1 MNNRHHRSWVL
12 LSLIVAAGFAV
23 RVGALAYWQTG
34 AIENEGAEYTR
45 LAENLRNGAGFVGIA
60 MPGTQLLFNPL
71 FPLLIAAASFV
82 TRNYE
87 WAARLVSLVLGALL
101 PLPVFGIASRLFNRR
116 VELIAALLT
125 VLHPLL
131 VNLSFTALS
140 EGPYITLLLSAVY
153 VGVRALNHSSTK
165 MWSLVGAAFGLAYL
179 LRAEAVALLLIAVVF
194 AFTAT
199 KGGTAV
205 KCKRAVAAIGVFL
218 VLALPEV
225 ILIYRSTGK
234 VLLEG
239 KSTLFFA
246 LGTRIL
252 SAEKS
257 LEVDH
262 KLPDGQQDESGYASN
277 EELRSAAS
285 NWAHFAVDTNLRGT
299 GATMR
304 TNAEVI
310 RETPMTLQESFG
322 FVGEA
327 VRRKKWSVESKWLGC
342 AFLASTSSIGCPSPT
357 MATTAGFEPI
367 VRNVGSGCSHCSDLI
382 CFLGRAKILFC
393 ASSLLTDLGIKWPR

>member
-1 MNNRHHRSWVL
+1 MKSEQVGRRMNNRHHRSWVL
-12 LSLIVAAGFAV
+12 LSLIVAAAFAV

-34 AIENEGAEYTR
+34 AIENEGAEYAR

-60 MPGTQLLFNPL
+60 MPGTQLSFNPL

-82 TRNYE
+82 TGNYE

-116 VELIAALLT
+116 VGLIAALLT

-140 EGPYITLLLSAVY
+140 EGPYITLLMSAVY
-153 VGVRALNHSSTK
+153 VGVRALNHSSIK

-179 LRAEAVALLLIAVVF
+179 LRAEAVALFLIAVVF

-205 KCKRAVAAIGVFL
+205 KCKLAVAAIGVFL

-239 KSTLFFA
+239 KSTMFFA
-246 LGTRIL
+246 VEHPYLIRRK
-252 SAEKS
+252 EF
-257 LEVDH
+257 EVDH
-262 KLPDGQQDESGYASN
+262 KFPDGQQDEFGLRVKRRIVLVATVQLGALCCRHKSQGNRSRYAHQR
-277 EELRSAAS
+277 RSDPG
-285 NWAHFAVDTNLRGT
+285 NTNDAPR
-299 GATMR
+299 
-304 TNAEVI
+304 
-310 RETPMTLQESFG
+310 S
-322 FVGEA
+322 
-327 VRRKKWSVESKWLGC
+327 
-342 AFLASTSSIGCPSPT
+342 LASSERPY
-357 MATTAGFEPI
+357 AEK
-367 VRNVGSGCSHCSDLI
+367 N
-382 CFLGRAKILFC
+382 GRE
-393 ASSLLTDLGIKWPR
+393 

>member
-12 LSLIVAAGFAV
+12 LSLIVAAAFAV

-34 AIENEGAEYTR
+34 AIDNEGAEYTR

-82 TRNYE
+82 TGNYE

-179 LRAEAVALLLIAVVF
+179 LRAARVVALLLIAVVF

-205 KCKRAVAAIGVFL
+205 KCKWAVAAIGVFL

-252 SAEKS
+252 SAEQSFKWIIS
-257 LEVDH
+257 Y
-262 KLPDGQQDESGYASN
+262 PTAS
-277 EELRSAAS
+277 RMS
-285 NWAHFAVDTNLRGT
+285 WATRQTKN
-299 GATMR
+299 
-304 TNAEVI
+304 
-310 RETPMTLQESFG
+310 
-322 FVGEA
+322 
-327 VRRKKWSVESKWLGC
+327 
-342 AFLASTSSIGCPSPT
+342 
-357 MATTAGFEPI
+357 
-367 VRNVGSGCSHCSDLI
+367 
-382 CFLGRAKILFC
+382 
-393 ASSLLTDLGIKWPR
+393 